1 MESLNAAMK
10 SSEML
15 LQDSARDAGVIR
27 TRSKTLMKFQ
37 RVMSLRSVERKV
49 KSAIA
54 PPLSIMEMVLPKTS
68 KK

>member
-37 RVMSLRSVERKV
+37 RVMLLRSVERKV
-49 KSAIA
+49 KSATA

>member
-49 KSAIA
+49 KSATA